1 MPIKAVLFVCV
12 FLICAG
18 GAPFVP
24 VLGILGYVSH
34 YSIGPERQWWAAP
47 IQHLG
52 IRYSFTLGALTALG
66 ILLNFQRLRYGKNCL
81 VLQEKL
87 ILLLLGVVWLSTLI
101 NESTAEHVVGMGDHP
116 SVKMAKMVIFTL
128 MLTHVITTM
137 KDLDR
142 LFWVLIFGALVLGLQ
157 AYSAPRADF
166 MQGRLNSVG
175 GPDFRESNVLGAY
188 LAAMLPI
195 IGVQFYR
202 SKWIGKGI
210 CLLAGV
216 FATNA
221 IVLTRSRGTVLGI
234 GAGIL
239 AAILLA
245 PKKHRIKILVGL
257 VVAVGGGLYLTDPQ
271 YRDRTVTIAQPEEER
286 DTSAQSRIEIWWGGI
301 RMLWDNPLGVGA
313 GNFRQTIKRY
323 APEHPDRDAHS
334 TYIRCAGE
342 LGFLGITVFL
352 GLAVNAL
359 LMLRRI
365 TRQIKS
371 LQRTDQGRIA
381 YIKYGMVVS
390 LATLLACGMTVTLLY
405 VEVLWWFLMLPVC
418 LERAV
423 ENIETGSSTAAAK
436 EMVAE
441 RSISGAPVSRRV

>member
-1 MPIKAVLFVCV
+1 MSIKTVLFICG

-24 VLGILGYVSH
+24 VLGILGYVAH

-47 IQHLG
+47 IQHWG

-66 ILLNFQRLRYGKNCL
+66 ILLNFKRLRYGKNFL

-101 NESTAEHVVGMGDHP
+101 NESTAEHMVAMSDHP

-142 LFWVLIFGALVLGLQ
+142 LFWVLILGAFVLGLQ

-175 GPDFRESNVLGAY
+175 GPDFREANVLGAY

-221 IVLTRSRGTVLGI
+221 IVLTRSRGTLLGI

-245 PKKHRIKILVGL
+245 PLKHRIKILVGL
-257 VVAVGGGLYLTDPQ
+257 VIAVGGGLYLSDPQ
-271 YRDRTVTIAQPEEER
+271 YRDRTVTIVQPEEER
-286 DTSAQSRIEIWWGGI
+286 DTSAQSRIEIWRGGI

-313 GNFRQTIKRY
+313 GNFRQAIERY

-342 LGFLGITVFL
+342 LGFLGITIFV
-352 GLAVNAL
+352 GLAVNAIIS
-359 LMLRRI
+359 LRRV
-365 TRQIKS
+365 IKRCGEL
-371 LQRTDQGRIA
+371 LQAEQDQFA
-381 YIKYGMVVS
+381 YTSYGLVVS
-390 LATLLACGMTVTLLY
+390 LCTILGCSITMSQLY
-405 VEVLWWFLMLPVC
+405 IEYLWWIMMLSVC
-418 LERAV
+418 LHRAMENV
-423 ENIETGSSTAAAK
+423 EAS
-436 EMVAE
+436 
-441 RSISGAPVSRRV
+441 RAPTVKLAQATPN